1 MMNKLTQID
10 LYNGEG
16 YRGFGPLG
24 LEGGTGSAIST
35 FGNFISTIIGV
46 ITVVAI
52 IWFVF
57 TLFLGALG
65 LITSGGD
72 KTAAESSR
80 KKIFNGLIGLVVVIA
95 GIFIIDLA
103 GNIFGIPNILDI
115 GALIS
120 RLVSGG
126 GPMNQYDSLQLVK

>member
-1 MMNKLTQID
+1 MNILAQID
-10 LYNGEG
+10 LYSGDG

-24 LEGGTGSAIST
+24 LENGTGSAIST
-35 FGNFISTIIGV
+35 FGNFISTIIGI

-72 KTAAESSR
+72 KNTAETAK
-80 KKIFNGLIGLVVVIA
+80 KKISYGLIGLVIVIA
-95 GIFIIDLA
+95 GIFIIDLV
-103 GNIFGIPNILDI
+103 GNIFGIPDILDI
-115 GALIS
+115 QSLIS

-126 GPMNQYDSLQLVK
+126 SPINQENSLNIVR